1 MSTQI
6 FLNLAV
12 KDLNRSVAFFSRLGF
27 RFDQNYTD
35 ENATCMVVGDNIFVM
50 LLVESFFRSFTG
62 KQLCDTSTSQ
72 EAMTA
77 ISVGSRAQV
86 DEMADRALEAGA
98 TSIGAPQD
106 HGWMYT
112 RGFEDLDGHHWEFMF
127 MDQGASADA

>member
-1 MSTQI
+1 M
-6 FLNLAV
+6 
-12 KDLNRSVAFFSRLGF
+12 AFFSRLGF